1 MYPRPSFPL
10 AISLGFTALIL
21 VGPPAVAQVELT
33 PYVGIVVPTGTL
45 YEVERYFTIVP
56 TDDPIESWQHRP
68 NVNVGTRLTWWLS
81 SRFGL
86 EGALSFSPS
95 DIGAGSGDEQPSR
108 IPREATL
115 LTATGRALVQLGL
128 NDGTRLHL
136 AAGLGVLSHGGPAFA
151 TAEGTSGLTGVLGAG
166 LDVKLAPHISIRF
179 DLEDYLSSSDL
190 TWPLYDDTSRRRQ
203 GNTTG
208 PAVAPPVTTNAS
220 LNQYFVLS
228 AGSAITLPGW

>member
-10 AISLGFTALIL
+10 TITLGFVSLIL
-21 VGPPAVAQVELT
+21 ADPPAVAQVELT

-45 YEVERYFTIVP
+45 VEVERLLTIVP
-56 TDDPIESWQHRP
+56 TDSPTESWQHQRS
-68 NVNVGTRLTWWLS
+68 VNVGARLTWWLS
-81 SRFGL
+81 GRFGL
-86 EGALSFSPS
+86 EGGLGFSPS
-95 DIGAGSGDEQPSR
+95 DLGAEAGDEQPSR

-115 LTATGRALVQLGL
+115 LTATGRALVYFGF
-128 NDGTRLHL
+128 NDVTRLHL
-136 AAGLGVLSHGGPAFA
+136 AAGLGVLSHGGQAFA
-151 TAEGTSGLTGVLGAG
+151 LAEGTSALTGVLGAG

-179 DLEDYLSSSDL
+179 DLEDYLSSPNL
-190 TWPLYDDTSRRRQ
+190 TWSLYDDTSRRRQ

-208 PAVAPPVTTNAS
+208 PATAPPVTTNRS